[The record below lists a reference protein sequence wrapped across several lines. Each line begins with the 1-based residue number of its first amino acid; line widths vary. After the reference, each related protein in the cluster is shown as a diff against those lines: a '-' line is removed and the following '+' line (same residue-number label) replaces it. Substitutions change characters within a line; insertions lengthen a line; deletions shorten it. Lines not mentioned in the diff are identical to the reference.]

1 MKAFILI
8 NIRTGEIPQVVDQL
22 NSLPGITEAHM
33 TLGPYDAI
41 ALIEGADVKEI
52 GQLLAETI
60 QPVPG
65 ILDTLTCLLID
76 P

>member
-8 NIRTGEIPQVVDQL
+8 NIRTGEISQVVDQL
-22 NSLPGITEAHM
+22 KNLSGVKEAHM

-41 ALIEGADVKEI
+41 AVIEGADVKEI
-52 GQLLAETI
+52 GKILAETV

>member
-8 NIRTGEIPQVVDQL
+8 NVRTGEISSVVHQL
-22 NSLPGITEAHM
+22 KQLPGVKEAHM

-41 ALIEGADVKEI
+41 AVIEASDVKELGKI
-52 GQLLAETI
+52 LAETI

-65 ILDTLTCLLID
+65 VLDTLTCLLI
-76 P
+76 